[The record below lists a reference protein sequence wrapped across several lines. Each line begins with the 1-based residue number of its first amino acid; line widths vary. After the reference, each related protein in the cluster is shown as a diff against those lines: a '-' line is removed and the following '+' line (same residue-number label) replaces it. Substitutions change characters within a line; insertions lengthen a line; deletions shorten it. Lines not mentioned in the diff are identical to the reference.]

1 MGMGEKKERA
11 KNFKQK
17 TAKVLEQ
24 QLEQPGLFAGKA
36 VEAEHAVECHRE
48 PEDAPMS
55 VGDRVKLVDM
65 RDRIDVFIKTEC
77 VGLVLAGQVA
87 ELRERYQLEKRASR
101 SVSGRISEISAIS
114 ATFVVILGS

>member
-11 KNFKQK
+11 KAFQQK
-17 TAKVLEQ
+17 TAKVLAQ
-24 QLEQPGLFAGKA
+24 QLQQPDLFAGKA

-48 PEDAPMS
+48 PEDAPMQ

-77 VGLVLAGQVA
+77 VGLVLASQVA

-101 SVSGRISEISAIS
+101 SVSGHVSEISAIS
-114 ATFVVILGS
+114 PTFVVVIGS